1 MYFIISTKYQ
11 EDVRKFGLMFSASQQ
26 IFVQFVEHEVEQYF
40 SGAQFLYK
48 NHMFGAKK
56 AGSIQHYKRNS

>member
-11 EDVRKFGLMFSASQQ
+11 EDVRKFGLMFSAPQQ

-40 SGAQFLYK
+40 SGAQFRYK
-48 NHMFGAKK
+48 NHMLAL
-56 AGSIQHYKRNS
+56 KRLVRSTL